1 LPPELQ
7 ARIADYVGSDDRK
20 SMRLMSKENHII
32 YNTRPERAF
41 NVRQRLTMVD
51 LQTGQVR
58 YFKTPSSLITKN
70 PFSLEIGTTEQV
82 KEVLNLVNVETEDV
96 SRQNADEPPDPDDD
110 FFLGGWFHDFIDQD
124 GQENGS
130 AFKQLTEFL
139 TMDAAGAGHQ
149 LYADFT
155 LNWPQINYDM
165 TKRMFVSAFSSLEQE
180 EPVLTPFNYSLFTV
194 KELRNLIRDCRQ
206 FPTTFVKVREINLLD
221 YATIYTGMDEEDE
234 VKVKNILD
242 LVAYMHSGPPEEEAE
257 IPEADDQ
264 GLRTLLTRFLGG
276 DGNTT
281 LEGLRPQARYRYIH
295 EINVDYV
302 VSDQPLS
309 FPLLPEAS
317 ESMEEEGGSASAA
330 MGSSGS
336 SGGGKRKR
344 GQ

>member
-1 LPPELQ
+1 
-7 ARIADYVGSDDRK
+7 
-20 SMRLMSKENHII
+20 MSKENHII

-51 LQTGQVR
+51 LQTGRER
-58 YFKTPSSLITKN
+58 YFRTPSSLITKN

-96 SRQNADEPPDPDDD
+96 SRQNADEPPDPDND

-139 TMDAAGAGHQ
+139 TMDAGVAGDQ

-165 TKRMFVSAFSSLEQE
+165 TSRMFTSAFSSLEQE

-194 KELRNLIRDCRQ
+194 KELRNLIRDCKQ

-221 YATIYTGMDEEDE
+221 YALIYTGDGVQT
-234 VKVKNILD
+234 VKVKTIDD
-242 LVAYMHSGPPEEEAE
+242 LVAYMHSGFPEEE

-276 DGNTT
+276 DGATT
-281 LEGLRPQARYRYIH
+281 LEGLRPQARYRYVH

-302 VSDQPLS
+302 CSDQPLS

-317 ESMEEEGGSASAA
+317 ESMEEEGGSASAIAA